1 MRHHSFWPVWF
12 QIFSANVFILFL
24 FGCQTSSEDEIRTS
38 ESRSSEDGKSVLLR
52 EEYDVEKVESVT
64 MGLSEILEETLGD
77 PPYTPAIRYQELQEL
92 LPERINGVRPAVTEG
107 HTLSIGSGFSKV
119 SGEYRDEDQVVTVTI
134 IDLAAFGT
142 LAAKALSDWVD
153 EDIDRKS
160 DRGFERTNIFRNRSK
175 EYPTYE
181 KYYSKHGRESCE
193 LHSWVEDRFMIAIS
207 GDSVPMSICESAR
220 DKISF
225 KKLERLAESVVD

>member
-1 MRHHSFWPVWF
+1 MRS
-12 QIFSANVFILFL
+12 
-24 FGCQTSSEDEIRTS
+24 GDEIRTS
-38 ESRSSEDGKSVLLR
+38 EPQSGEDRENIVLG

-64 MGLSEILEETLGD
+64 MGLSAILEETLGD
-77 PPYTPAIRYQELQEL
+77 PPHTSAIRYQELQEL
-92 LPERINGVRPAVTEG
+92 LPGRINGVRPTITEG
-107 HTLSIGSGFSKV
+107 QTLSIGSGFSKI

-153 EDIDRKS
+153 EDIDRKN

-181 KYYSKHGRESCE
+181 KYYSKHGHESCE